1 MASLSAW
8 GQELKLD
15 VLLGTNVFA
24 YTNLNFDSYA
34 PANSYFIYKGSVTK
48 YTALNSFRSGI
59 SVGLELR
66 KLSVNLEPQF
76 VYERTQI
83 VFPLIFEIER
93 IHVTKGFSL
102 PIILSYKFFKKKNSL
117 SLISGIVL
125 NKFNGYDFQS
135 PGAPYLFGSDEPYS
149 EVLNV
154 GPNQFDGKLYT
165 DRTLLNYTVGLGRNF
180 GNWNHSIRFMNKFPF
195 EQHKVEANTFQFTYT
210 VRLNILSSKDL
221 TNRHFLYEE

>member
-93 IHVTKGFSL
+93 IHVTKGFSF
-102 PIILSYKFFKKKNSL
+102 INAKSKCTHFTKRIVHKNR
-117 SLISGIVL
+117 I
-125 NKFNGYDFQS
+125 FND
-135 PGAPYLFGSDEPYS
+135 
-149 EVLNV
+149 V
-154 GPNQFDGKLYT
+154 
-165 DRTLLNYTVGLGRNF
+165 
-180 GNWNHSIRFMNKFPF
+180 
-195 EQHKVEANTFQFTYT
+195 
-210 VRLNILSSKDL
+210 
-221 TNRHFLYEE
+221 